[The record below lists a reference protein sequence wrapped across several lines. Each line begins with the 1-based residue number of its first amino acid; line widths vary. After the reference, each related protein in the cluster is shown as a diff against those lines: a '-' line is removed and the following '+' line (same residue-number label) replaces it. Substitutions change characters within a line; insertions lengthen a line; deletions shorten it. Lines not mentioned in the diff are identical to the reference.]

1 MGNAEIKFPEFS
13 RNKVFSLNPDII
25 LRENDAKNPM
35 FDMIIGVETL
45 SKFGVILDFSSK
57 TLTIDH
63 HTITMRPLDAFSSI
77 KTLNHIAKR

>member
-1 MGNAEIKFPEFS
+1 
-13 RNKVFSLNPDII
+13 
-25 LRENDAKNPM
+25 M

-45 SKFGVILDFSSK
+45 SKLGVILDFSSK

-77 KTLNHIAKR
+77 KTLNHIAKREIILTNDPNLQFPNPPQILSQ